1 MRGILADEIGTRRE
15 RLAELDRRGADR
27 LEGGG
32 IVGGLGLD
40 RAEPRDAAE
49 ALDSRRRLRRGFDPA
64 QSAVACEDAA
74 PFQQPDDMGDGPGH
88 STSPS
93 RLREGLGE
101 GMRSEE
107 RRGGKEGVSTCRSG
121 WWRYI

>member
-1 MRGILADEIGTRRE
+1 MSGILADEIGTRRE

-40 RAEPRDAAE
+40 RAETRDAAE

-64 QSAVACEDAA
+64 PSAMARQGATPLQQTDDKIGRAACRERVCQTVKISVAAA
-74 PFQQPDDMGDGPGH
+74 TLQ
-88 STSPS
+88 
-93 RLREGLGE
+93 
-101 GMRSEE
+101 
-107 RRGGKEGVSTCRSG
+107 KK
-121 WWRYI
+121 

>member
-1 MRGILADEIGTRRE
+1 MSGILADEIGTRRE

-64 QSAVACEDAA
+64 QSAMARQDA
-74 PFQQPDDMGDGPGH
+74 PPLQQPDDMGDGPGH
-88 STSPS
+88 SKSPS

-101 GMRSEE
+101 GMSKCWTSKQADR
-107 RRGGKEGVSTCRSG
+107 KSTRLNSSH
-121 WWRYI
+121 